1 MILFSVSLL
10 VWFFCKVSFLL
21 LYKYRVTA
29 QITKTLKENILDA
42 KNMNVKLW
50 IDIMFPEVYSEP
62 SERSNMEIYDK
73 VVNRL

>member
-1 MILFSVSLL
+1 M
-10 VWFFCKVSFLL
+10 
-21 LYKYRVTA
+21 
-29 QITKTLKENILDA
+29 LDA